1 MYLLKVLT
9 QNNVYL
15 LDRTFY
21 YLSDKDVKEGVRV
34 KINFHNSSI
43 VGYVVSSEFKN
54 KSKDEIVD
62 DLGVNLG
69 FSE

>member
-43 VGYVVSSEFKN
+43 VGYVV
-54 KSKDEIVD
+54 D
-62 DLGVNLG
+62 
-69 FSE
+69 

>member
-43 VGYVVSSEFKN
+43 VGYVV
-54 KSKDEIVD
+54 
-62 DLGVNLG
+62 LLNLKTNQKMRLKMI
-69 FSE
+69 